1 MAIKTVIDPN
11 VLVASLSSNSKYY
24 WLIELLLDKTIEL
37 YLNSDILLKYEE
49 ALKLKYSEATASNF
63 LTALKM
69 LPNVFHTPDPDYLI
83 SHDKHFTV
91 PGPTLF
97 PKVDVVRL
105 DEFLIVFDINN
116 SLILSIFSN

>member
-24 WLIELLLDKTIEL
+24 WLIELLLDKKIEL
-37 YLNSDILLKYEE
+37 YLDHHILLAYEE
-49 ALKLKYSEATASNF
+49 VLKTKYSEATASNF

-105 DEFLIVFDINN
+105 DEFQVALNINQ
-116 SLILSIFSN
+116 